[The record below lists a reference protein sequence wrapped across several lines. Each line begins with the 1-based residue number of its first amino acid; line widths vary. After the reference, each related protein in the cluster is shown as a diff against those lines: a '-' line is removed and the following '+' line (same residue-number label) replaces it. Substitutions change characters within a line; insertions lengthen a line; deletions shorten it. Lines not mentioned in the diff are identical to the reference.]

1 MSRPIGIAVL
11 GAGIGK
17 AHALAIAGLPDHYRL
32 LYVCDLDRA
41 RAEEAVSAVPGCKA
55 VTDMAEVLADPEV
68 EIAAICLPPRLHHA
82 VTLKV
87 LAAGKHAICEKPL
100 TGSLREADEIIA
112 AAERSGRQVFPV
124 FQYRYGAGYRGVHA
138 LKQAG
143 LLGKAYTL
151 SIETHWQRGAAYYA
165 PAWRGTWAG
174 EMGGVIVS
182 HACHAHNLATFLM
195 GDVQEVAAFLE
206 TRVNPIET
214 EDCAAIIL
222 RLASGALATSS
233 VTVGAAGNSSRF
245 RACFE
250 HVTATS
256 GTHPYQIGAG
266 PWTFEA
272 TDPARQAEI
281 DAVVAAAA
289 EPPLRYA
296 GQLVDI
302 HARLSGQPDL
312 YLPNLAEA
320 RHSVE
325 LMTALYASARGEGL
339 VRLPLSADHPLY
351 GGWQP

>member
-1 MSRPIGIAVL
+1 
-11 GAGIGK
+11 
-17 AHALAIAGLPDHYRL
+17 
-32 LYVCDLDRA
+32 
-41 RAEEAVSAVPGCKA
+41 
-55 VTDMAEVLADPEV
+55 
-68 EIAAICLPPRLHHA
+68 
-82 VTLKV
+82 
-87 LAAGKHAICEKPL
+87 
-100 TGSLREADEIIA
+100 
-112 AAERSGRQVFPV
+112 
-124 FQYRYGAGYRGVHA
+124 
-138 LKQAG
+138 
-143 LLGKAYTL
+143 
-151 SIETHWQRGAAYYA
+151 YYA

-289 EPPLRYA
+289 EPRRPA
-296 GQLVDI
+296 C
-302 HARLSGQPDL
+302 
-312 YLPNLAEA
+312 
-320 RHSVE
+320 RHSRKAQRPAGS
-325 LMTALYASARGEGL
+325 LPAQPCRGAPFGGTDDGALCFCAR
-339 VRLPLSADHPLY
+339 RRPRQIAAFR
-351 GGWQP
+351 